1 MLQKTDPDKLWKKL
15 KCKMFIFLEE
25 KTMQRRYLKRIT
37 AGLICT
43 ATLASYA
50 AAPAGVLVPEFI
62 STVSAGS
69 NNCTWVIEDGVF
81 TISGIGEMPYILN
94 ASDAPWN
101 SQKNEIK
108 KVIIEKGITNIS
120 SYAFANCPNLES
132 VVIPDTVTLIRN
144 SAFSNDRNLK
154 SIDIPSSVKE
164 IWSRAFSNTGCT
176 EIVIPDSATELD
188 GAIVADSIYLKKVV
202 LPKNLT
208 TIPSVMFSGCSALED
223 IDIPESVTMI
233 DYYAFS
239 GCSSLQTVAL
249 PSGLKTIEYNSFEQC
264 LGLKNIEIP
273 ASVETVGECAFQ
285 GCSAL
290 ESIKITN
297 SATSVGSGAFSDCAS
312 LKTADV
318 PADLEFAPNAFL
330 NDMALTDAPFSFQ
343 LTGGTEWGYNTSDKI
358 TWTLSSD
365 GTLSISGTTRM
376 REGEKTASFTTGWNR
391 DSKIRDAVK
400 KIVINEGVQSVA
412 IRGFEYFNNLEE
424 VVLPSTVKKVCR
436 SAFSNCPNLK
446 KINFPEGLTQID
458 MFAFYGDESLETIDL
473 PSTLESLGEASFYCC
488 RPVKKIIIPENITVI
503 PKDCFAGCNSLEE
516 LTLPDGLRSIEFQAF
531 THLDIKKIEIPDTV
545 TSIAK
550 NAFIGCDLMEEVVIS
565 DQSQLTSIGENAF
578 YECSA
583 LKSFSFPDGVTT
595 VESGVL
601 AYCSSLS
608 EVDLNKVEVIKS
620 KDENESTTSP
630 FAFCGN
636 LKKLYI
642 PMSVKSIQKDS
653 FYSNKNLKTVIYCG
667 TQDDWDKIS
676 IGENNAQLNKY
687 PQYHEYVDGTCVYC
701 GHKTVKAKVEGMSA
715 SVGGNIS
722 LNVFVS
728 FEGDIENDDSAYVH
742 FVLPN
747 QEQKDIYVKSVEPQQ
762 NGFYKFTVDIPAQ
775 YMSGNIHGDIIVSNG
790 TVIKSFDT
798 SVEEYAHAVA
808 VEEEYEEFIDAMIDY
823 GTYAKAYFQGDSEDP
838 KNYTEEDFQNVAS
851 QITPS
856 EGIKDSDYIG
866 SSLLLKSNTVLR
878 HYFSE
883 YKPGRTEKDGMYYIE
898 QSFAPGAYSQKIDG
912 FDYNIYDYI
921 YIVVSDPTEDPA
933 LRKLC
938 ASLFEYGKAAEKLN

>member
-1 MLQKTDPDKLWKKL
+1 
-15 KCKMFIFLEE
+15 
-25 KTMQRRYLKRIT
+25 MQRRYLKRIT

-144 SAFSNDRNLK
+144 GAFSNDRNLK

-176 EIVIPDSATELD
+176 EIVIPDSATELE
-188 GAIVADSIYLKKVV
+188 GSIVADSIYLKKVV

-208 TIPSVMFSGCSALED
+208 TIPSFMFSECSALED

-233 DYYAFS
+233 DSYAFS

-318 PADLEFAPNAFL
+318 PADLEFAPNAFF

-488 RPVKKIIIPENITVI
+488 RPVKKISIPEKITVI

-516 LTLPDGLRSIEFQAF
+516 LTLPDGLISIEFQAF

-620 KDENESTTSP
+620 KDENDATTSP
-630 FAFCGN
+630 FAFCGS
-636 LKKLYI
+636 LKKLYV
-642 PMSVKSIQKDS
+642 PMSVKSVQKDS
-653 FYSNKNLKTVIYCG
+653 FYSNKNMTVIYCG
-667 TQDDWDKIS
+667 TKADWDKIS
-676 IGENNAQLNKY
+676 IGENNGSFNKY
-687 PQYHEYVDGTCVYC
+687 PQFHEYVDGECVYC
-701 GHKTVKAKVEGMSA
+701 GHKGIKIAGVSA
-715 SVGGNIS
+715 SVDGSIS

-728 FEGDIENDDSAYVH
+728 FDDEIKYDESAHIH

-747 QEQKDIYVKSVEPQQ
+747 QSQQDIFVKDLEPESD
-762 NGFYKFTVDIPAQ
+762 GTYKFTVDVPAQ
-775 YMSGNIHGDIIVSNG
+775 YISGNIHGDVIVANG
-790 TVIKSFDT
+790 NTAKDFDISVEAYAKKVIE
-798 SVEEYAHAVA
+798 VEEY
-808 VEEEYEEFIDAMIDY
+808 ENYEEFIDAMIDY
-823 GTYAKAYFQGDSEDP
+823 GTYAKAYFQGGEEDP
-838 KNYTEEDFQNVAS
+838 RSYTEEDFQNIAS

-856 EGIKDSDYIG
+856 AGIKDSDYIG
-866 SSLLLKSNTVLR
+866 SSLLLKSNTILR

-883 YKPGRTEKDGMYYIE
+883 YKPGRIEKDGMYYIE
-898 QSFAPGAYSQKIDG
+898 ESFSPSEYSKKIDG
-912 FDYNIYDYI
+912 FEYNIYDYI
-921 YIVVSDPTEDPA
+921 FLVVTDPNEDPA

-938 ASLFEYGKAAEKLN
+938 ASLFEYGKAAENLN